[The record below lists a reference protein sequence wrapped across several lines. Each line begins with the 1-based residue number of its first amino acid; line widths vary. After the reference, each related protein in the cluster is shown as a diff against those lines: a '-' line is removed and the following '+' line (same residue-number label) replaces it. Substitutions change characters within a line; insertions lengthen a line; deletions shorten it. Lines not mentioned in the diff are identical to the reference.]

1 MATSYNISELT
12 RIITT
17 LKETKLTLNFKLNL
31 LRSSAGSKLWIMEE
45 KLTDKENSMGEALFV
60 DGDSDKVKSALKEAI
75 ALGATFDALG
85 EEVMRFKF
93 MLEATQAVSNAAS
106 GALISDRELLV
117 DSGNISNAP
126 EAKKQKFNPAP
137 QAPKAQPSQPA
148 SAPVAIKQEHGVS
161 KQANLPH
168 WAPEGYYYVK
178 AHFRRK
184 PKRKA
189 KNAEAK
195 DEEADNEVKV
205 VDAPASVDIVDM
217 DGV

>member
-31 LRSSAGSKLWIMEE
+31 LRSSAGSSLAYLSTFEGLVDQLVDAASKLWIMEE

-126 EAKKQKFNPAP
+126 AAKKQNFNPAP

-148 SAPVAIKQEHGVS
+148 PAPVAIKQEHGVS
-161 KQANLPH
+161 KQAKLPH
-168 WAPEGYYYVK
+168 
-178 AHFRRK
+178 
-184 PKRKA
+184 
-189 KNAEAK
+189 
-195 DEEADNEVKV
+195 
-205 VDAPASVDIVDM
+205 
-217 DGV
+217 

>member
-31 LRSSAGSKLWIMEE
+31 LRSSAGSSLAYLSTFEGLVDQLVDAGSKLWIMEE

-178 AHFRRK
+178 AVSS
-184 PKRKA
+184 PPIA
-189 KNAEAK
+189 
-195 DEEADNEVKV
+195 V
-205 VDAPASVDIVDM
+205 P
-217 DGV
+217 